1 MRRFEFVEGSSS
13 KFWSPELQGNTFIVT
28 YGRIGTA
35 GQRKEKEFPDE
46 ESARREYEKKVAEKL
61 REGYREVTEGG
72 EAPAPAAAPR
82 KEKEKE
88 PPLRPQ
94 LPPRLRPAK
103 PTAEQVAAAAQALS
117 ALQSRLGKRSW
128 QVSLQARRARRAL
141 RRLGGIDPA
150 SQASLAPVFE
160 SLMGRVVA
168 PKGEPRLPLRWAMA
182 LLGELDVAAFVR
194 ATQQWKRAPAGTP
207 AAGAIA
213 AVTQE
218 MEALSEPELALR
230 MGLLLTERPELR
242 GGSEVGWQRR
252 WSAIK
257 PYLEAHLQGAGGT
270 LQAHL
275 RAIESGGSA
284 PLAQRVSR
292 MGA

>member
-13 KFWSPELQGNTFIVT
+13 KFWSPELQGSTFIVIF
-28 YGRIGTA
+28 GRIGTA
-35 GQRKEKEFPDE
+35 GQRKEKVFPDE

-61 REGYREVTEGG
+61 REGYQEVTEGG
-72 EAPAPAAAPR
+72 EAPAPAPATR
-82 KEKEKE
+82 KEKE
-88 PPLRPQ
+88 PPPRPE

-103 PTAEQVAAAAQALS
+103 PTAEQVAAAARALS
-117 ALQSRLGKRSW
+117 ALEARLGKRSW
-128 QVSLQARRARRAL
+128 QVSLQVRRARKAL

-150 SQASLAPVFE
+150 AQASLAPVFE

-168 PKGEPRLPLRWAMA
+168 PKGEPRLPLRWAML

-194 ATQQWKRAPAGTP
+194 AAQQWKRAPAGTLVS
-207 AAGAIA
+207 GAIA
-213 AVTQE
+213 VVTRE
-218 MEALSEPELALR
+218 MESLSEPELALR

-242 GGSEVGWQRR
+242 GGSEAGWQRR

-270 LQAHL
+270 LQTHL
-275 RAIESGGSA
+275 RAIEAGGNA
-284 PLAQRVSR
+284 HLAQRVAR

>member
-1 MRRFEFVEGSSS
+1 MRRFEFVEGSSA

-28 YGRIGTA
+28 FGRIGTA
-35 GQRKEKEFPDE
+35 GQRKEKAFPDE

-82 KEKEKE
+82 KEKE
-88 PPLRPQ
+88 PPPRPE
-94 LPPRLRPAK
+94 LPPRLRPSK
-103 PTAEQVAAAAQALS
+103 PTPEQVAAAAQALS
-117 ALQSRLGKRSW
+117 ALEARLGKRSW
-128 QVSLQARRARRAL
+128 QVALQARRARRAL

-150 SQASLAPVFE
+150 TQSSLGPLFE

-168 PKGEPRLPLRWAMA
+168 PKGEPRLPLRWAMM

-194 ATQQWKRAPAGTP
+194 ATQQWRRASAGTP

-213 AVTQE
+213 VVSRE
-218 MEALSEPELALR
+218 METLSEPELALH

-257 PYLEAHLQGAGGT
+257 PYLEAHLQAAGGT

-275 RAIESGGSA
+275 RAIEAGGNA
-284 PLAQRVSR
+284 PLAQRVTR